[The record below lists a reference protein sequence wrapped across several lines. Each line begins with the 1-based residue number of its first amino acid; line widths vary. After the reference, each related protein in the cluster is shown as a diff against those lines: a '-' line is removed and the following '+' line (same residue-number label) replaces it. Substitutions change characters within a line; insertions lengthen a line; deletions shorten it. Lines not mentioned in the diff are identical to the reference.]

1 MKKIKSLGLVKGV
14 ITKLEQETIEDIFKS
29 TIPPDGFGIF
39 MANAVDTKQAD
50 RWNKF
55 ISEFISD
62 PEVVGKFHREYLPV
76 FENSNHSLDRI
87 LRYHLNNN
95 GKVNAPQALTFRQ
108 EQIARLIKSQG
119 MSVKQLSNTLKIS
132 EATVKLHTGIIMKK
146 FGVQN
151 RTQLVVAMNNFG

>member
-1 MKKIKSLGLVKGV
+1 
-14 ITKLEQETIEDIFKS
+14 
-29 TIPPDGFGIF
+29 